1 MIKKQKKCIVLTV
14 LITFLCSILETTS
27 PQLALACKYA
37 PERGSHK
44 GDWNPN
50 NAWWSHALA
59 PDDMEE
65 EEGDWDSD
73 DKYKHDIDPCD
84 DGNDP
89 VDFTSGALQYS
100 QTLFSLKG
108 RGGLDL
114 KLVINYTSQRNIF
127 DSLVGNGWYLSYMT
141 HALCTVPVTGGT
153 NVKICGDGGVIEEY
167 EDNGDDTYNPPPG
180 RFSTLTKV
188 DSNNYELK
196 EKDGTIYKY
205 YLPFPAAGVVATGG
219 RLIKIVD
226 RNGNE
231 INFTYEN
238 WTFHSKL
245 QKITDT
251 TGREIDFTYQG
262 PHLTTI
268 EGPQEGS
275 NRREFTFNYLGN
287 NLSEI
292 VRPDLTSC
300 SFEYDIKNRMVKRYD
315 PNDNKFEYTYTSLGR
330 VATVKNPQ
338 NIITELDYHPSE
350 NYTRAEDNLG
360 NWFCYHYDEA
370 GKITK
375 IVDPL
380 LNETN
385 YTYDADRNMSS
396 STDANGNVTQYTY
409 DVYGN
414 LLTETKVTAS
424 GNITT
429 TYDYESTYNQVSKI
443 TDPLGRVTDFLYD
456 ANGNLTEVK
465 KTIGG
470 QVVSK
475 TYTYD
480 TTSPAG
486 QGFGNRLSEIDENGK
501 ETTFG
506 YDIDLKFYMTDIYDA
521 LNNHTIL
528 SYEAYGNVSFT
539 TDPGGYSTSYEYDDM
554 LRVMKITYPDTT
566 NEEFTYDDNG
576 NKTTSIDRRSKTT
589 QYTYSSRD
597 RLTEINYPGNNGTTE
612 YIYDGVGNKIGEIDP
627 RSIGITYEYDSA
639 YRMTKMVHQS
649 DGTYVQYTYDGTD
662 NILTVRDENGNITKN
677 QYDQLNR
684 LAKVIFPD
692 DTFGDESDNP
702 YSAFV
707 YNDAGLKIKERDP
720 MGATTEFSYDDTDRL
735 STVIYPDS
743 TTESYTYDKVGN
755 KLTFNDRCGK
765 TTTYTYDD
773 VNRLKTVTDPLL
785 NKTIYYYDSR
795 GNVTNI
801 EIRDSQN
808 TLVFEEQKTYDSMN
822 RVVTV
827 TDGCDRVTSYEYDDN
842 GNLEKVTLSGNRV
855 TEYVYDD
862 LNRKTKT
869 RRYIDDTNYYE
880 TVLQYDNNSNLTKIT
895 DPEGNWKQFVY
906 DNRDQLEQVKQE
918 MTGEV
923 FATDYSYDSVGNMT
937 MEKDYRQIAC
947 TYDYDNRYNLEK
959 AYYPL
964 GCSVEYFYDAKN
976 RLIEKTD
983 PNGNTISYSYDT
995 MDRITSI
1002 AFPDTSTR
1010 SYTYDNSGNVLTVT
1024 DSVGTITYSYDNAG
1038 RVSSVTDVH
1047 GKTNTFQYDGARRM
1061 TQVTRPE
1068 CTIQYTYYGD
1078 GQVNQIIHSVLGT
1091 VTYTYDDAGRRAS
1104 VTRPNGVKTEYTYNK
1119 LDLVMEIAHKKS
1131 DSTLIK
1137 SFSYTFDQAG
1147 NRKNMTENPG
1157 NEVTSYSYDPWY
1169 RLTYMSYPDET
1180 TESFTY
1186 DEAGNRLTRSDGTNI
1201 VNYTYNALNQLTAES
1216 VLNGATV
1223 EYSYD
1228 KAGNLTGG
1236 FSGTEYNY
1244 DYENRLTKV
1253 TLPDSLED
1261 VTPPA
1266 ISITGVADGD
1276 HFENPPVTPQITVTD
1291 ADGATNEVTYMYDA
1305 NGNRVLK
1312 QAIDETRKYS
1322 YVNEDVV
1329 AEYDGMNSLD
1339 SQFLHGIG
1347 IDEPLAINTDGTT
1360 SYYLQDSLGS
1370 VKALTDGTQEI
1381 AEEYDYDAWGNLEDY
1396 DPNVDNP
1403 YLFTGRR
1410 WDDETHL
1417 YYYRARYYNAFL
1429 AQFNTVDPHPKDFQN
1444 PITLNMYAYVENNP
1458 VNMIDPWGRMGIP
1471 SEFYQAFTTEL
1482 ARKTAVNIAKLKTV
1496 QRTIKG
1502 KVKRDLEN
1510 NIMHHDFEELL
1521 PGGKWKI
1528 RIGKEMFC
1536 LDRLLRELLA
1546 PMFTNMFASLGMSG
1560 YHSYTKGEKYAEYYY
1575 ILQELIESEKSF
1587 EKIGNMYFFH
1597 EYGLNQQDW
1606 GLGTLARTGGY
1617 RSPQHILSP
1626 KPIRDRVEEYENN
1639 TLKKYGYAIAATL
1652 VWGVQNASD
1661 IKSFIEVRGHPT
1673 KYTLVTI
1680 DKALISIEIPR
1691 VMKYQ
1696 KMLKKALE
1704 EYNK

>member
-1 MIKKQKKCIVLTV
+1 MAHLLLKGVETTSKKTSKVTALFV
-14 LITFLCSILETTS
+14 VFTFFSMILETTF
-27 PQLALACKYA
+27 PQSSLACKYA

-59 PDDMEE
+59 PTDMVE

-114 KLVINYTSQRNIF
+114 GLVINCTSQRNIF
-127 DSLVGNGWYLSYMT
+127 DNFVGYGWYLSYLT
-141 HALCTVPVTGGT
+141 HALSTVPVTGGT

-167 EDNGDDTYNPPPG
+167 EDNGDGTYNPPTG

-205 YLPFPAAGVVATGG
+205 YLPFPAAGAVATGG

-251 TGREIDFTYQG
+251 IGREIDFTYQG
-262 PHLTTI
+262 PHLSKI

-275 NRREFTFNYLGN
+275 SRREFTFNYSGN

-300 SFEYDIKNRMVKRYD
+300 SFEYDIKNRMTKRYD
-315 PNDNKFEYTYTSLGR
+315 PNGNNFEYTYTSLGR

-360 NWFCYHYDEA
+360 NWFCYHYNNA
-370 GKITK
+370 GKIIK

-380 LNETN
+380 GYETI
-385 YTYDADRNMSS
+385 YTYDANRNMSS

-409 DVYGN
+409 DAYGN
-414 LLTETKVTAS
+414 LLTETKVTAT

-429 TYDYESTYNQVSKI
+429 TYEYESTYNQVWKI
-443 TDPLGRVTDFLYD
+443 TNPLGRVTDFLYD
-456 ANGNLTEVK
+456 ANGNLIEVK

-470 QVVSK
+470 QAVSK

-486 QGFGNRLSEIDENGK
+486 QGFGNRLTETDENGYA
-501 ETTFG
+501 TTFG
-506 YDIDLKFYMTDIYDA
+506 YDPDLKFYMTDIYDA
-521 LNNHTIL
+521 LNNHTIM
-528 SYEAYGNVSFT
+528 SYEVYGNVAFT
-539 TDPGGYSTSYEYDDM
+539 TDPAGNITSYVYDDM
-554 LRVMKITYPDTT
+554 LRVTQIDHPDSTH
-566 NEEFTYDDNG
+566 EQFTYDNNG
-576 NKTTSIDRRSKTT
+576 NKTSSIDRRNKTT

-597 RLTEINYPGNNGTTE
+597 RLTDINYPGSNGTTE
-612 YIYDGVGNKIGEIDP
+612 YIYDGVGNKTGEIDP

-649 DGTYVQYTYDGTD
+649 DGTYVQYTYDGAD

-677 QYDQLNR
+677 QYDQLKR
-684 LAKVIFPD
+684 LVKVIHPD
-692 DTFGDESDNP
+692 DTLGDDNDNP
-702 YSAFV
+702 YSVFV
-707 YNDAGLKIKERDP
+707 YNDAGLKINERDP
-720 MGATTEFSYDDTDRL
+720 LGATTEYSYDEADRL
-735 STVIYPDS
+735 TTVTYPDNTS
-743 TTESYTYDKVGN
+743 ESYTYDKVGN
-755 KLTFNDRCGK
+755 KLTFTDRRGK
-765 TTTYTYDD
+765 TTTYTYED
-773 VNRLKTVTDPLL
+773 VNRLKTMTDPLL
-785 NKTIYYYDSR
+785 NKTTYFYDSR
-795 GNVTNI
+795 GNVTNT
-801 EIRDSQN
+801 EIRDAQN

-822 RVVTV
+822 RVLTV
-827 TDGCDRVTSYEYDDN
+827 TDGCDRITSYEYDDN
-842 GNLEKVTLSGNRV
+842 GNLDKITLPGNRV

-880 TVLQYDNNSNLTKIT
+880 TVMQYDNSSNLIKIT

-906 DNRDQLEQVKQE
+906 DDRDQLDQVKQE

-947 TYDYDNRYNLEK
+947 TYDYDNRNNLKK
-959 AYYPL
+959 AYYPPVYDPH
-964 GCSVEYFYDAKN
+964 GCSVEYSYNAKD

-995 MDRITSI
+995 MDRITTI
-1002 AFPDTSTR
+1002 TFPDATTR

-1024 DSVGTITYSYDNAG
+1024 DSAGTITHTYDNAG
-1038 RVSSVTDVH
+1038 RINSVTDVH
-1047 GKTNTFQYDGARRM
+1047 GKTNSVQYDGVGRM

-1078 GQVNQIIHSVLGT
+1078 GQVYQIIHSMLGT

-1119 LDLVMEIAHKKS
+1119 LDWVTEITHKKS
-1131 DSTLIK
+1131 DSTLIR
-1137 SFSYTFDQAG
+1137 SFSYTFDKAG
-1147 NRKNMTENPG
+1147 NRTSMTENPG
-1157 NEVTSYSYDPWY
+1157 NKVTSYSYDPWY
-1169 RLTYMSYPDET
+1169 RLTYVSYPDGT
-1180 TESFTY
+1180 SESFTY
-1186 DEAGNRLTRSDGTNI
+1186 DEAGNRLTRSDGTNTI
-1201 VNYTYNALNQLTAES
+1201 NCAYNALNQLTTES

-1236 FSGTEYNY
+1236 LSGTNYSY
-1244 DYENRLTKV
+1244 DYENRLIKV
-1253 TLPDSLED
+1253 SLPDSLED
-1261 VTPPA
+1261 VCSPE
-1266 ISITGVADGD
+1266 IFITGVSDGD

-1291 ADGATNEVTYMYDA
+1291 AGGATNEVTFAYDA

-1312 QAIDETRKYS
+1312 QTVSEIRKYS

-1329 AEYDGMNSLD
+1329 AEYDGVNSLD
-1339 SQFLHGIG
+1339 TQFLHGIG
-1347 IDEPLAINTDGTT
+1347 IDEPLAINTDGSTN
-1360 SYYLQDSLGS
+1360 YYLQDSLS
-1370 VKALTDGTQEI
+1370 TVQVLTDGTQEI
-1381 AEEYDYDAWGNLEDY
+1381 AEEYDYDVWGNLEEY
-1396 DPNVDNP
+1396 DPNIDNP
-1403 YLFTGRR
+1403 YLYTGRR
-1410 WDDETHL
+1410 WDNEAHL
-1417 YYYRARYYNAFL
+1417 YYYRARFYNAAL
-1429 AQFNTVDPHPKDFQN
+1429 ARFMSCDNYPKNYNDPATLNLYSYVGNN
-1444 PITLNMYAYVENNP
+1444 PINFM
-1458 VNMIDPWGRMGIP
+1458 DPWGEQPIP
-1471 SEFYQAFTTEL
+1471 NEIYQPVIQKLSEKLVLDL
-1482 ARKTAVNIAKLKTV
+1482 ARKAELGELEKFGVKYN
-1496 QRTIKG
+1496 KG
-1502 KVKRDLEN
+1502 KILIGDKMYCIDKL
-1510 NIMHHDFEELL
+1510 H
-1521 PGGKWKI
+1521 KKI
-1528 RIGKEMFC
+1528 IT
-1536 LDRLLRELLA
+1536 
-1546 PMFTNMFASLGMSG
+1546 PMLTDIFAGVTMSG
-1560 YHSYTKGEKYAEYYY
+1560 YNSYTSGEELADYYRTLEFLSSFLLGYDRLNEMIKYGGSPKQNKLSKLADITGYRAPRFYLLPEELKSIVDEAETDFTLGAGSTYRLLSVISFWVLISPIRRIGPRCEKFHDDYLNRGRAQMEEPRTIRIINNTMKY
-1575 ILQELIESEKSF
+1575 IKKNENKF
-1587 EKIGNMYFFH
+1587 EK
-1597 EYGLNQQDW
+1597 
-1606 GLGTLARTGGY
+1606 
-1617 RSPQHILSP
+1617 
-1626 KPIRDRVEEYENN
+1626 
-1639 TLKKYGYAIAATL
+1639 
-1652 VWGVQNASD
+1652 
-1661 IKSFIEVRGHPT
+1661 
-1673 KYTLVTI
+1673 
-1680 DKALISIEIPR
+1680 
-1691 VMKYQ
+1691 
-1696 KMLKKALE
+1696 
-1704 EYNK
+1704 